1 MSRITAP
8 RGSFG
13 YAQDRLFDSA
23 PSAVPRDKSVRR
35 FAQDDDFVG
44 GLKKNTPNRITL
56 VGLHPGLR
64 SDVPSGLEQSSHT
77 SSRARIFVG
86 PLPPGKSRAL
96 IQSLRAVTCRKLAFR
111 RFEIW

>member
-1 MSRITAP
+1 MSRISAP

-44 GLKKNTPNRITL
+44 GLKKNTPNRLML
-56 VGLHPGLR
+56 VGLASWAR
-64 SDVPSGLEQSSHT
+64 FSHT
-77 SSRARIFVG
+77 PSKSDFSVG
-86 PLPPGKSRAL
+86 QFG
-96 IQSLRAVTCRKLAFR
+96 QHLRGWGRDCLTKGTGLAVP
-111 RFEIW
+111 

>member
-1 MSRITAP
+1 MSRISAP

-44 GLKKNTPNRITL
+44 GLKKNTPNRLTL
-56 VGLHPGLR
+56 VGLSSWAKFKRPFGTK
-64 SDVPSGLEQSSHT
+64 VEFSHT
-77 SSRARIFVG
+77 LSIARA
-86 PLPPGKSRAL
+86 AT
-96 IQSLRAVTCRKLAFR
+96 TCTPIRNSGRTSCGMVIHIIL
-111 RFEIW
+111 

>member
-1 MSRITAP
+1 MSRTSAP

-44 GLKKNTPNRITL
+44 GLKKNTPNRLTL
-56 VGLHPGLR
+56 VGRVLGQVQPSPFDKLRAGSTGLFNGASNPGLHKR
-64 SDVPSGLEQSSHT
+64 
-77 SSRARIFVG
+77 
-86 PLPPGKSRAL
+86 
-96 IQSLRAVTCRKLAFR
+96 
-111 RFEIW
+111 